1 MTHSVSSAWKRLFAL
16 ALSLL
21 MLLAGTALR
30 AQATGS
36 IDGAILDVQ
45 GKGVFNAA
53 VTARSGA
60 TSTAKTA
67 RTDVSGHFALDGLPA
82 GSYTV
87 EASAFGFATGSKT
100 GVVLA
105 AGQTEHISFSL
116 SIGSV
121 SEQITVN
128 AGIDSI
134 AAQTAPSGGF
144 IEERSA
150 QSLISNSYVRNFTS
164 PIADYG
170 EIVQIVPG
178 TFTTSSDGIG
188 LGQSKTY
195 FRGFPDGDYDI
206 DFDGIPFYDT
216 NSPTHHSW
224 AFFPAQWVGGVDFDR
239 SPGSASTTGPTPF
252 GGSIHLLSMPLTS
265 EQDVRFNFSDGSWN
279 TRLFDGA
286 YNSGSFGLFGSPKK
300 SNLFLDVHHMTSDGY
315 QTFNYQMRS
324 AGSLLYQ
331 YQLSPR
337 TVLTGFAALFI

>member
-1 MTHSVSSAWKRLFAL
+1 MRDEPLSTPSSALIREPSFNYKILPEVILTHSVLSARKRLFAL

-21 MLLAGTALR
+21 VLLAGAALH

-36 IDGAILDVQ
+36 VDGTILDVQ

-53 VTARSGA
+53 VTVKNSATVAAR
-60 TSTAKTA
+60 TA
-67 RTDVSGHFALDGLPA
+67 RADATGHYSVDGLPT

-87 EASAFGFATGSKT
+87 EASASGFATGSKT

-105 AGQTEHISFSL
+105 AGQTQHASFVL
-116 SIGSV
+116 SITSV
-121 SEQITVN
+121 AEQITVN

-150 QSLISNSYVRNFTS
+150 QSLISNSYIRNFTS

-178 TFTTSSDGIG
+178 AFTISSDGVG

-195 FRGFPDGDYDI
+195 FRGFPDGDFDI

-224 AFFPAQWVGGVDFDR
+224 AFFPAQWDGGVDFDR
-239 SPGSASTTGPTPF
+239 SPGSASTIGPTPF
-252 GGSIHLLSMPLTS
+252 GGSIHLLSMPLSS
-265 EQDVRFNFSDGSWN
+265 EEASS
-279 TRLFDGA
+279 TRAAPSPTAPGTPSCTTAHSTLAVSACLGA
-286 YNSGSFGLFGSPKK
+286 P
-300 SNLFLDVHHMTSDGY
+300 
-315 QTFNYQMRS
+315 RS
-324 AGSLLYQ
+324 RISL
-331 YQLSPR
+331 S
-337 TVLTGFAALFI
+337 TCTT